1 MTWGRW
7 YAAKSYMMST
17 LWLSPLVA
25 FVLAQLTY
33 RVPYVLGIDF
43 GAIPG
48 FIYTGQGRIS
58 ALDIIITM
66 NLTFIVFTFGSM
78 LVAIQIASAQL
89 SPRIIVTAL
98 LRDNGIRIVVG
109 LFTYG
114 LVISLGARNRTET
127 ISDFVISIAAIWG
140 LVS

>member
-7 YAAKSYMMST
+7 YAAKSYIMST

-33 RVPYVLGIDF
+33 RVPYVLSIDF
-43 GAIPG
+43 STIPG
-48 FIYTGQGRIS
+48 FITTEQGQIS
-58 ALDIIITM
+58 ALEINITT

-78 LVAIQIASAQL
+78 MVAIQIASAQL

-98 LRDNGIRIVVG
+98 LRDNVILIVVG
-109 LFTYG
+109 LFVYG
-114 LVISLGARNRTET
+114 LVIGLGARNWTE
-127 ISDFVISIAAIWG
+127 
-140 LVS
+140 